1 MRLEKFAAID
11 IGSNA
16 IRMLIANVMLGDAT
30 PPKFHKNSMV
40 RVPIR
45 LGEDSF
51 TVGDISSKNLKR
63 MIHAF
68 KAFKRIMKVHGVTQ
82 YRAYA
87 TCTITALTAADV
99 ADAIAYMTEAPP
111 HVTLADVTLLPTDQA
126 SAYVINR
133 RS

>member
-16 IRMLIANVMLGDAT
+16 IRMLIANVLLGDAT

-51 TVGDISSKNLKR
+51 TVGDISSKN
-63 MIHAF
+63 
-68 KAFKRIMKVHGVTQ
+68 
-82 YRAYA
+82 
-87 TCTITALTAADV
+87 
-99 ADAIAYMTEAPP
+99 
-111 HVTLADVTLLPTDQA
+111 
-126 SAYVINR
+126 
-133 RS
+133 